1 MSGRIIGIS
10 GPTVSV
16 ELGGLKLYE
25 RVSLGHAGI
34 MGEVVRLEQ
43 RRAIVQVYE
52 STRGLGGGEPVEG
65 TGTQLTVRLGPG
77 LLGETFDGL
86 QRPLAALH
94 REDGPFMQVGR
105 SPALQQPR
113 APLEFHALKRV
124 GDRVRDGEPV
134 GYVDEG
140 PLRHPIL
147 AAGAAGTIAEIRSGG
162 LGPDAAVARLED
174 GQRIFAFHE
183 WPVRLPRP
191 YRNKRP
197 GFEPLV
203 TGQRCVDFLFPLA
216 KGGTAIFPGGFGT
229 GKTVLEQSIAKF
241 ADVDVVV
248 YVGCGERGNE
258 MAEML
263 EEFASLKDPWSE
275 RRLMERTIVVAN
287 TSNMPVAARE
297 ASIFTAI
304 TMAEYYRD
312 LGYDV
317 LLLADSLSRWAEA
330 LREISSALEEMPG
343 EEGYPTYL
351 ASRMAEFFARA
362 GAVGTLGDANGS
374 LTLMLSVSPPGGD
387 FTEPVTQAC
396 LRTTGSFLML
406 DTALAQQRHFPAI
419 DWFQSFSLY
428 EDGVVARFD
437 EEVSPDWGELRRET
451 RRLLQHE
458 ERLREVAEIVGSE
471 GLQDSDRLLMRT
483 AEEIRRCF
491 LSQNAYTDDAFSPP
505 AQTLATIRDI
515 LERHHEAARVLEE
528 DRTRD
533 ESQKGQIEPAKG
545 SDAASLSV
553 SEPSEAASATTT
565 EPTIG
570 GREDSHAAQ

>member
-16 ELGGLKLYE
+16 ELEGLRLYE
-25 RVSLGHAGI
+25 RVTVGQARL

-43 RRAIVQVYE
+43 QRAIVQVYE
-52 STRGLGGGEPVEG
+52 STRGLGIGEPVVG

-77 LLGETFDGL
+77 LLSQTFDGL
-86 QRPLAALH
+86 QRPLEWLS
-94 REDGPFMQVGR
+94 REDGPFMHVGR
-105 SPALQQPR
+105 ESPPYPTAERLRFHPLKKRGDKVRTGEAL
-113 APLEFHALKRV
+113 
-124 GDRVRDGEPV
+124 
-134 GYVDEG
+134 GYVEEG
-140 PLRHPIL
+140 GFRHPIL
-147 AAGAAGTIAEIRSGG
+147 AVDAEGKVTDIIDGEFDPS
-162 LGPDAAVARLED
+162 DHVACLDEEKA
-174 GQRIFAFHE
+174 ISAFHD

-191 YRNKRP
+191 YRLKQSV
-197 GFEPLV
+197 FSPLV
-203 TGQRCVDFLFPLA
+203 TGQRCIDFLFPLA
-216 KGGTAIFPGGFGT
+216 RGGTAIFPGGFGT

-241 ADVDVVV
+241 ADVDIVV

-263 EEFASLKDPWSE
+263 EEFSALSDPWSE
-275 RRLMERTIVVAN
+275 RPLMMRTIVVAN

-312 LGYDV
+312 LGYNV

-362 GAVGTLGDANGS
+362 GVVETLDARTGS

-406 DTALAQQRHFPAI
+406 DTALAHRRHFPAI

-428 EDGVVARFD
+428 EDSVISSFD
-437 EEVSPDWGELRRET
+437 QEISPDWGALRQET
-451 RRLLQHE
+451 RTILQHE
-458 ERLREVAEIVGSE
+458 ERLREVSEIVGSE
-471 GLQDSDRLLMRT
+471 GLQDADRLLMNA
-483 AEEIRRCF
+483 AEEIRQRF
-491 LSQNAYTDDAFSPP
+491 LAQNAYTDDAFSPP
-505 AQTLATIRDI
+505 RQTCQTIREI
-515 LERHHEAARVLEE
+515 LERYRDASGRLEKGE
-528 DRTRD
+528 LLDD
-533 ESQKGQIEPAKG
+533 ILKGQA
-545 SDAASLSV
+545 
-553 SEPSEAASATTT
+553 
-565 EPTIG
+565 
-570 GREDSHAAQ
+570 